1 LTAAPGPAARERL
14 EHRLVGS
21 RPVSATFSV
30 GEFMPLAHREID
42 AAVSTGRRPIVV
54 GGTGLYLRAALAD
67 LDLRP
72 PPAPG
77 TRERLERRLAT
88 EGPEMLHAA
97 LARRAPAVARAIDPS
112 DRSRVV
118 RAHELLDAGED
129 PLAISPEGPS
139 QLWAAATRR
148 PTLLCGLVME
158 RERLYARI
166 DERIDRMIAHGAMD
180 EVRRA
185 LDAGASPTARQAL
198 GFEEL
203 LRRDLDGLRRRTRN
217 YAKRQLTWMRKL
229 SGVQTID
236 VTDRGAREVALEVAA
251 RL

>member
-1 LTAAPGPAARERL
+1 
-14 EHRLVGS
+14 VGFL
-21 RPVSATFSV
+21 PVSATCSV

-42 AAVSTGRRPIVV
+42 AAVRAGRRPIVV

-72 PPAPG
+72 PPSPG

-88 EGPEMLHAA
+88 EGPEPLHAA
-97 LARRAPAVARAIDPS
+97 LAHRAPAVARQIEPT
-112 DRSRVV
+112 DRSRIV
-118 RAHELLDAGED
+118 RAHELLEAGED
-129 PLAISPEGPS
+129 PLATPPAGPS
-139 QLWAAATRR
+139 QLWAPDTRR
-148 PTLLCGLVME
+148 PTILCGLVME

-166 DERIDRMIAHGAMD
+166 DERVDDIVARGAAD

-185 LDAGASPTARQAL
+185 VVAGASPTARQAL

-203 LRRDLDGLRRRTRN
+203 LRDDVEGLRRRTRS

-229 SGVQTID
+229 TGVQAID
-236 VTDRGAREVALEVAA
+236 VTGRSAHDVALDVAA